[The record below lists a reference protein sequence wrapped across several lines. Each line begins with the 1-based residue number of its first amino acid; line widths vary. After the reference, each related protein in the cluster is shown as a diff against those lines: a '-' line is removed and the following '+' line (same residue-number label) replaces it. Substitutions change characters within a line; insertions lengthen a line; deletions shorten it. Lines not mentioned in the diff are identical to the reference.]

1 MTENVLQR
9 SGNAV
14 LRWSFWIDQFF
25 KVSVLLP
32 SLYLQVPSFLA
43 LKQTVARAISNSGV
57 VPEEVFRLNKH
68 KVLNAEIISPTSK
81 G

>member
-1 MTENVLQR
+1 M
-9 SGNAV
+9 

-25 KVSVLLP
+25 KVSVLFP

-57 VPEEVFRLNKH
+57 VPEKEFLFKKF
-68 KVLNAEIISPTSK
+68 KVVTLKLKDQHLVGTECINYFTY
-81 G
+81 